1 MDGEA
6 NGRFWVKFTVDS
18 EYSNVSGVFPI
29 PIHWWLRTAYSYSL
43 IIYGRFGGFKC
54 ESYLFDALMSEST
67 VP

>member
-6 NGRFWVKFTVDS
+6 IVKLTVDS
-18 EYSNVSGVFPI
+18 EDPNMSGVLPI